1 MESTMCTEHD
11 VYVLVRR
18 LLSVLPRFSR
28 LVLRYD
34 GDPLASAASIVATI
48 RGPQLWMGIQ
58 PVHDVLSGPPW
69 THVTLSVRV
78 HAIEFAR
85 YVQETYGLPPIPS
98 NTMIRRAAF
107 EDAHLEYPV
116 DDPLPPDHPP
126 DMRFWS
132 VVHHVSRRGPLGL
145 LDDHRSAGWWGPSGR
160 NACLHS
166 GDSAPTAAQREPIM
180 KWHDLLEDP
189 SGCLFLETHV
199 YMSSGKQLCEW
210 ALCGYDQLGRLRIKA
225 LDPLST
231 APLAPPAPVN
241 QAASDVPFNLQE
253 TPQQRERREQVPLPF
268 AYQLTEPASQPSS
281 SASSAPGLR
290 GTTGQSTIFFEP
302 ESEDDEDEDDPDD
315 DLDL

>member
-1 MESTMCTEHD
+1 
-11 VYVLVRR
+11 
-18 LLSVLPRFSR
+18 
-28 LVLRYD
+28 
-34 GDPLASAASIVATI
+34 
-48 RGPQLWMGIQ
+48 
-58 PVHDVLSGPPW
+58 
-69 THVTLSVRV
+69 
-78 HAIEFAR
+78 
-85 YVQETYGLPPIPS
+85 
-98 NTMIRRAAF
+98 
-107 EDAHLEYPV
+107 
-116 DDPLPPDHPP
+116 
-126 DMRFWS
+126 
-132 VVHHVSRRGPLGL
+132 
-145 LDDHRSAGWWGPSGR
+145 
-160 NACLHS
+160 
-166 GDSAPTAAQREPIM
+166 M

-210 ALCGYDQLGRLRIKA
+210 ALFCFDQLWRLRIKA

-268 AYQLTEPASQPSS
+268 AYQLTQPASQPSS